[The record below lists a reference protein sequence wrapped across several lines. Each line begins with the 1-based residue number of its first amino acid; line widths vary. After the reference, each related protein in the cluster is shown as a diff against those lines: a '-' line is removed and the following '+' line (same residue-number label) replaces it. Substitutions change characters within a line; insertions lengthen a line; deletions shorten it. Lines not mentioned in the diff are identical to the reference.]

1 MRFARAFACFGA
13 LAILFGGIAEVS
25 AAGALATGKC
35 GAFGYAFD
43 DVSPEAAALRARA
56 QCKGKDC
63 QVVTMFRRTCA
74 AFAIDA
80 KNTCGPHG
88 WAKGDN
94 LAAAQNVAS
103 EQCHRF
109 GGKSCVIRAWVCDH
123 KGG

>member
-1 MRFARAFACFGA
+1 MRPARLAACFAA
-13 LAILFGGIAEVS
+13 LAILLSSALQTH

-63 QVVTMFRRTCA
+63 KIVTSFRRACA
-74 AFAIDA
+74 AYAIDSRNA
-80 KNTCGPHG
+80 CGPHG
-88 WAKGDN
+88 WAQAGT
-94 LAAAQNVAS
+94 LGRAQNVAS

-109 GGKSCVIRAWVCDH
+109 GGRACVIRAWVCDA
-123 KGG
+123 KG